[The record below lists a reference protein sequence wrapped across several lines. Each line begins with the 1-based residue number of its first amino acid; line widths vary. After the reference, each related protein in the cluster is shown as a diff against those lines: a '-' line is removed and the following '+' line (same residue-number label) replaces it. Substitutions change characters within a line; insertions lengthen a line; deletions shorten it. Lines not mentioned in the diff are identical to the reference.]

1 MIETKEQIIEHFKS
15 GSKDKSNLK
24 IGVEHEKFIFD
35 KKTNTRIDYSKIK
48 KMFENLYEFGWKPIF
63 EEKNP
68 IALTKNGKSITLEP
82 GNQIE
87 LSGAKLNNI
96 HEACAESHE
105 YLFELNQVIEKLDFK
120 SEIYRMDVQLK
131 IVKTNSDKELV
142 INIRKEVFIEGLNIP
157 EHLEIDSNEESAIY
171 ILAQVDGKS
180 VGTAR
185 WRETDK
191 GIKLERFAV
200 LNEYRSCG
208 IGTKMTK
215 FIINKLKF
223 FFFLI

>member
-1 MIETKEQIIEHFKS
+1 
-15 GSKDKSNLK
+15 
-24 IGVEHEKFIFD
+24 
-35 KKTNTRIDYSKIK
+35 
-48 KMFENLYEFGWKPIF
+48 
-63 EEKNP
+63 
-68 IALTKNGKSITLEP
+68 
-82 GNQIE
+82 
-87 LSGAKLNNI
+87 
-96 HEACAESHE
+96 
-105 YLFELNQVIEKLDFK
+105 
-120 SEIYRMDVQLK
+120 MDVQLK

-215 FIINKLKF
+215 FIINKLKDSK
-223 FFFLI
+223 LIYLNAQSSAIPFYEKLGFKIQGDFYENPKIGLHKLMYINLSHTA